1 MSEEEEEKERP
12 PDYDC
17 WLFLPPMIRYYN
29 YYQHPPMSTTYRVS
43 IQLNIPHFWIHSIEI
58 PHNNHASRK

>member
-1 MSEEEEEKERP
+1 MSEEEEKEEEDERP

-29 YYQHPPMSTTYRVS
+29 YYQHPPMSTTYRC
-43 IQLNIPHFWIHSIEI
+43 LYN
-58 PHNNHASRK
+58 